1 LIATIRHRS
10 ADERL
15 YLGVVGEFS
24 SGKSTFI
31 NALLREQ
38 FLDSRATEGTTVLP
52 TFIEYRPPNLWERF
66 CQSLGANDRRV
77 IEIYSENS
85 IPIRRSIDVNYR
97 ETCNAALARA
107 YGESLP
113 DTISIATAI
122 RVGIPST
129 SISDGLVIIDTP
141 GINSCEPAHLEAA
154 RRTISQWADAVAVL
168 TPANQ
173 PLPMSLCAFIR
184 ENLGESLHRC
194 ILIATHL
201 DVLRPAEREQQLD
214 FIRRKFLQEF
224 NLEPVA
230 VLGAAPLLVV
240 LSSSKS
246 LEDKQE
252 LATFGRRGE
261 GLVQQFKETEQNLRV
276 VLKKGRDRL
285 IQERIRSLLQ
295 LLLSSLGKNLSSLK
309 ESNIGALNNSKS
321 QRPQDLAD
329 FTKCQQEKYMQHF
342 SREIH
347 KVLDQILSFWTHQ
360 IKDIQDEIKQGIQ
373 TAPNLVVLGTFA
385 RENPTKMRLMK
396 LSSALHNLF
405 SEILRASTNLC
416 ERLFESYRSDLIITY
431 PEIQVKDHPQ
441 RMQILK
447 LQVTQECITKEIMR
461 AFNSLGVFGRGI
473 GTSFLTNWFTGH
485 TLVSKRSEAYRI
497 GSECVVAIR
506 VHWEKDLKLYTIQLG
521 QQLGSELERL
531 SIFYQRSISREV
543 IRIQAKHGAIENLLE
558 DNLARL
564 QTDLAWIEHQTAPG
578 KLPPPLTN

>member
-1 LIATIRHRS
+1 
-10 ADERL
+10 
-15 YLGVVGEFS
+15 
-24 SGKSTFI
+24 
-31 NALLREQ
+31 
-38 FLDSRATEGTTVLP
+38 
-52 TFIEYRPPNLWERF
+52 
-66 CQSLGANDRRV
+66 
-77 IEIYSENS
+77 
-85 IPIRRSIDVNYR
+85 
-97 ETCNAALARA
+97 
-107 YGESLP
+107 
-113 DTISIATAI
+113 
-122 RVGIPST
+122 
-129 SISDGLVIIDTP
+129 
-141 GINSCEPAHLEAA
+141 
-154 RRTISQWADAVAVL
+154 
-168 TPANQ
+168 
-173 PLPMSLCAFIR
+173 
-184 ENLGESLHRC
+184 
-194 ILIATHL
+194 
-201 DVLRPAEREQQLD
+201 LRPAEREQQLD